1 MKVKET
7 EEAINTL
14 ANKAIGNDTD
24 PTDAM
29 KFTQSALNLAH
40 ALATMNNIRK

>member
-1 MKVKET
+1 MEVKET

-24 PTDAM
+24 STDAM
-29 KFTQSALNLAH
+29 RFTQSALNLAH
-40 ALATMNNIRK
+40 ALATMDNIGK